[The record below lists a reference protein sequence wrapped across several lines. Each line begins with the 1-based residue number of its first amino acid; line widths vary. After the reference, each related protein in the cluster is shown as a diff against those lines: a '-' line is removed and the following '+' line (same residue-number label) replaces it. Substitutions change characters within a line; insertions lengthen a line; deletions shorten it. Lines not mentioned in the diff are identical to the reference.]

1 MHTFDDISENLSVLD
16 DWEDRIRYVID
27 LGKGLPAMP
36 ETLRTETARVQGCA
50 SQVWLV
56 TDIGAGADPILTFQG
71 ESDALIV
78 RGLVAVALAIN
89 SGKPASEIAALD
101 TVAKFDELGLKAH
114 LSSQRSNGLKSMV
127 ARIRRDAEAALER
140 QGNAKEA
147 PSLIK

>member
-1 MHTFDDISENLSVLD
+1 MQSFDEISENLSVLD

-27 LGKGLPAMP
+27 LGKELPVMP
-36 ETLRTETARVQGCA
+36 DASRSEETRVLGCA

-56 TDIGAGADPILTFQG
+56 TEVGVGADPILTFQG

-127 ARIRRDAEAALER
+127 ARIRRDAEAALVR
-140 QGNAKEA
+140 L
-147 PSLIK
+147 S

>member
-1 MHTFDDISENLSVLD
+1 MHSFEEISENLSVLE

-27 LGKGLPAMP
+27 LGKELPEMADNLRS
-36 ETLRTETARVQGCA
+36 ETTRVQGCA

-56 TDIGAGADPILTFQG
+56 TEVGEGADPVLTFQG

-89 SGKPASEIAALD
+89 SGKPASEVAALD

-127 ARIRRDAEAALER
+127 ARIRRDAEAALAR
-140 QGNAKEA
+140 AH
-147 PSLIK
+147 